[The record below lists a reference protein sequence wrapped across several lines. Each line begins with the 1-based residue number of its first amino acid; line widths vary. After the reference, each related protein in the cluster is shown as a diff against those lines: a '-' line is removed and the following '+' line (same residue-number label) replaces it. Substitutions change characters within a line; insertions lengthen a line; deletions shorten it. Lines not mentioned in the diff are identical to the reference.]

1 MKRSHA
7 IILGI
12 AGMAIVASV
21 ISDKNASDEPTEA
34 LVYASAEECKVEGKI
49 AASECDSQWATATEK
64 QLIAAPKFES
74 EQDCETA
81 HGAGK
86 CRTATMNGTSV
97 FLPAM
102 VGYLI
107 GRQLSGGGATATQP
121 LYPANP
127 ATAGCGAGASASP
140 TSCTRTGSGGVVA
153 RTGAALASGANA
165 IAPRS
170 AVKSVTSNTSV
181 ISRGGFGSTAY
192 GKSAGG

>member
-34 LVYASAEECKVEGKI
+34 LVYASAEECKAEGKI
-49 AASECDSQWATATEK
+49 AASECDSQLATAAEK

-74 EQDCETA
+74 QQDCETA
-81 HGAGK
+81 HGTGK
-86 CRTATMNGTSV
+86 CRSATMNGTSV

-107 GRQLSGGGATATQP
+107 GRQLSGGGASATQP

-127 ATAGCGAGASASP
+127 ATAGCGTGST
-140 TSCTRTGSGGVVA
+140 TSCTRTGSGGLVM
-153 RTGAALASGANA
+153 RTGGSSASGANA
-165 IAPRS
+165 FAPRS
-170 AVKSVTSNTSV
+170 AVKSVASNTSV

-192 GKSAGG
+192 GMGAGS